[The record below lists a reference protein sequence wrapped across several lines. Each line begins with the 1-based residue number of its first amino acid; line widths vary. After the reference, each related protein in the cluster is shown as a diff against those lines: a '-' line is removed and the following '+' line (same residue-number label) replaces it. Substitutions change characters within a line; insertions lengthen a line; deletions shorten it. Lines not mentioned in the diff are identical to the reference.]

1 MVSQSYPELGV
12 VFIKVINRAGK
23 IADSV
28 INRVRLLGC
37 GSHTPHSIF
46 LGLQPPDEIYECQ
59 SGLAI
64 HFEKKCSYE
73 TKFLAF
79 NRISRLFLMR
89 NDSCFVRKKLVNYF
103 LPNRKRFS
111 CLEIDKP
118 MNVF

>member
-64 HFEKKCSYE
+64 HFEKNAAMKPS
-73 TKFLAF
+73 FL
-79 NRISRLFLMR
+79 RSIESI
-89 NDSCFVRKKLVNYF
+89 DCF
-103 LPNRKRFS
+103 S
-111 CLEIDKP
+111 
-118 MNVF
+118 